1 MFERLFANQR
11 NASDMER
18 SKHVHFI
25 GIGGVGMSG
34 IAEVLINL
42 GFDVSGSD
50 LREGPVISH
59 LSALGARIAIGHDEE
74 NVQGADVVVV
84 STAIDESNP
93 EIILAKENRIPIVP
107 RAAMLAEIMRFR
119 YGIAV
124 AGTHGKTTTTSLVAS
139 VMAEGDLDPTFVIGG
154 KLNSAGSH
162 AQLGESRY
170 LVAEADESDASF
182 LFLQPMMA
190 VITNI
195 DADHMSTYDG
205 DFERLKKTF
214 IEFIQHL
221 PFYGLVVMCSDDD
234 VVNEIMED
242 VSRPVKTYGFNE
254 KSDYRATNICQT
266 ATTTRFDVSRPGES
280 EWLKVTLSM
289 PGRHNVL
296 NAMAAIVVA
305 NELGVSDIAILKAL
319 ADFKGVV
326 RRFQVYGDFLVAN
339 EKLHEKSEGKVLL
352 IDDYGHHPKEVECM
366 FAAIRDAWPKRRL
379 VVIFQPHRYS
389 RTRDLFEDFARVLCD
404 PDILLLSE
412 VYPAGEAPITGA
424 DSRSLTRAIRMRS
437 EREPI
442 FVESFDLLPEILSNV
457 LQDNDILLTLGA
469 GDIGSVPPALL
480 AHFSKAS

>member
-1 MFERLFANQR
+1 MFERMFANQR

-50 LREGPVISH
+50 LKEGPVINH

-74 NVQGADVVVV
+74 NVCDADVVVV
-84 STAIDESNP
+84 STAVDESNP
-93 EIILAKENRIPIVP
+93 EIIVAKEKRIPIVP

-190 VITNI
+190 VVTNI

-205 DFERLKKTF
+205 DFNKLKQTF

-221 PFYGLVVMCSDDD
+221 PFYGLVVMCIDDD
-234 VVNEIMED
+234 VIQEILED
-242 VSRPVKTYGFNE
+242 VSRPIKTYGFNE
-254 KSDYRATNICQT
+254 NADFRATNIVQDK
-266 ATTTRFDVSRPGES
+266 ATTQFDVSHPDKKD
-280 EWLKVTLSM
+280 WLKVTLNM
-289 PGRHNVL
+289 PGRHNIL
-296 NAMAAIVVA
+296 NALAAIVVA
-305 NELGVSDIAILKAL
+305 NEVGVSDISILKAL

-326 RRFQVYGDFLVAN
+326 RRFQMYGDLPIEN
-339 EKLHEKSEGKVLL
+339 GNVLL
-352 IDDYGHHPKEVECM
+352 IDDYGHHPKEVESM
-366 FAAIRDAWPKRRL
+366 FNAFREAWPDRRL

-389 RTRDLFEDFARVLCD
+389 RTRDLFEDFARVLCE
-404 PDILLLSE
+404 PDVLLLTE

-424 DSRSLTRAIRMRS
+424 DARALMRAIRMRS
-437 EREPI
+437 GNEPV
-442 FVESFDLLPEILSNV
+442 FVESFELLPEILTNV
-457 LQDNDILLTLGA
+457 LQDNDVLLTLGA
-469 GDIGSVPPALL
+469 GDVGSVPAYLL
-480 AHFSKAS
+480 ENFAKAS

>member
-1 MFERLFANQR
+1 MFERMFANQR

-50 LREGPVISH
+50 LREGPVINH
-59 LSALGARIAIGHDEE
+59 LSSLGARIAIGHDEE
-74 NVQGADVVVV
+74 NVRDADVVVV
-84 STAIDESNP
+84 STAIDDSNP
-93 EIILAKENRIPIVP
+93 EIIVAKEKRIPIVP

-190 VITNI
+190 VVTNI
-195 DADHMSTYDG
+195 DADHMSTYEG
-205 DFERLKKTF
+205 DFNKLKQTF

-221 PFYGLVVMCSDDD
+221 PFYGLAVMCIDDE
-234 VVNEIMED
+234 VIQEILED
-242 VSRPVKTYGFNE
+242 VSRPVKTYGLSENADF
-254 KSDYRATNICQT
+254 RATNIVQDQ
-266 ATTTRFDVSRPGES
+266 AITRFDVSRPDKKD
-280 EWLKVTLSM
+280 WLKVTLNM
-289 PGRHNVL
+289 PGQHNVL
-296 NAMAAIVVA
+296 NALAAIVVA

-319 ADFKGVV
+319 ADFRGIV
-326 RRFQVYGDFLVAN
+326 RRFQIYGDFPIKN
-339 EKLHEKSEGKVLL
+339 GKVLL
-352 IDDYGHHPKEVECM
+352 IDDYGHHPNEVESM
-366 FAAIRDAWPKRRL
+366 ISAFREAWPDRRL
-379 VVIFQPHRYS
+379 VVIFQPHRYT
-389 RTRDLFEDFARVLCD
+389 RTRDLFEDFARVLCE
-404 PDILLLSE
+404 PDVLLLTE
-412 VYPAGEAPITGA
+412 VYPAGEAPIPGA
-424 DSRSLTRAIRMRS
+424 DARALMRAIRMRS
-437 EREPI
+437 GSEPI
-442 FVESFDLLPEILSNV
+442 FVESFDLLPEILGNV
-457 LQDNDILLTLGA
+457 LEDNDVLLTLGA
-469 GDIGSVPPALL
+469 GDIGSVPNYLL
-480 AHFSKAS
+480 ENLAKAS

>member
-1 MFERLFANQR
+1 MFERMFANQR

-50 LREGPVISH
+50 LKEGPVINH

-74 NVQGADVVVV
+74 NVRDADVVVV
-84 STAIDESNP
+84 STAVDESNP
-93 EIILAKENRIPIVP
+93 EIIVAKEKRIPIVP

-162 AQLGESRY
+162 AQLGESRF

-190 VITNI
+190 VVTNI
-195 DADHMSTYDG
+195 DADHMSTYEG
-205 DFERLKKTF
+205 DFNKLKQTF

-221 PFYGLVVMCSDDD
+221 PFYGLVVMCIDDD
-234 VVNEIMED
+234 VIQEILED
-242 VSRPVKTYGFNE
+242 ISRPVKTYGFSE
-254 KSDYRATNICQT
+254 KADFRATNIVQE
-266 ATTTRFDVSRPGES
+266 AAITRFEVSHPDKKD
-280 EWLKVTLSM
+280 WLKVTLNM

-296 NAMAAIVVA
+296 NALAAIVVA

-319 ADFKGVV
+319 SDFRGIG
-326 RRFQVYGDFLVAN
+326 RRFQIYGDLPIEN
-339 EKLHEKSEGKVLL
+339 GNVLL
-352 IDDYGHHPKEVECM
+352 IDDYGHHPNEVESM
-366 FAAIRDAWPKRRL
+366 FTAFRDAWPDRRL

-389 RTRDLFEDFARVLCD
+389 RTRDLFEDFARVLCE
-404 PDILLLSE
+404 PDVLLLTE
-412 VYPAGEAPITGA
+412 VYPAGETPIPGA
-424 DSRSLTRAIRMRS
+424 DARALMRAIRMRS
-437 EREPI
+437 DKEPV
-442 FVESFDLLPEILSNV
+442 FVESFELLPEILSNV
-457 LQDNDILLTLGA
+457 LEDNDVLLTLGA
-469 GDIGSVPPALL
+469 GDIGSVPNYLL
-480 AHFSKAS
+480 ENLAKAS